1 MKTAN
6 AAKLSAA
13 PVSLIVKIDGRTR
26 IGRAVKNVAAAN
38 DITPVTLDARYVA
51 PALPEVRQVTAVLAP
66 PCDARI
72 IVDVIRAGWCST
84 AKTLTYGLCR
94 AGIAPARIQSVILA
108 AMKSGLIA
116 SVRGVWCLS
125 GLVA

>member
-6 AAKLSAA
+6 AAAKLSA
-13 PVSLIVKIDGRTR
+13 PVALICKIDGRTR
-26 IGRAVKNVAAAN
+26 IGKAVKNAPAAN
-38 DITPVTLDARYVA
+38 DITPETLDARYVA

-66 PCDARI
+66 PCDERI
-72 IVDVIRAGWCST
+72 IVDVIRAGWRTT
-84 AKTLTYGLCR
+84 AKTLSYGLCR

-116 SVRGVWCLS
+116 SVRGVWVVSPLAC
-125 GLVA
+125 